1 MAKLSKFYSID
12 PGDVHVGVALFKGQ
26 RCMWAREFTPEGILK
41 YLADHLNGSEAL
53 VVERFQLYPHL
64 AQKQSG
70 SDMLT
75 SQLIG
80 ALRLLACQKGVPV
93 VIQQAA
99 LKTPAES
106 AIIKR
111 NVPRQSTGNGDHAK
125 DAETHGYAYI
135 WRGRLE
141 GAQKNG

>member
-1 MAKLSKFYSID
+1 MVKQRQFYAID
-12 PGDVHVGVALFKGQ
+12 PGDVHVGVAMFRGYHCL
-26 RCMWAREFTPEGILK
+26 WAKEFTPEEILQ
-41 YLADHLNGSEAL
+41 YLSSRLKGSEVL

-64 AQKQSG
+64 AQTQAG
-70 SDMLT
+70 SDMKT

-80 ALRLLACQKGVPV
+80 ALRLLACQQGVPV

-106 AIIKR
+106 MIRKR
-111 NVPRQSTGNGDHAK
+111 KITRQSLGKGDHAK

-135 WRGRLE
+135 FRGGIHDRK
-141 GAQKNG
+141 QT